1 MLRTGR
7 ELCGA
12 RYAALGVLDEPRTAL
27 ARFITDGEERS
38 VHTQIGHLP
47 SGRGVLGLLIDQP
60 VPLRLG
66 DISEHPRSFGFP
78 AGHPPMRSFLGAP
91 VIIRGQAWGN
101 LYLTEKETGAD
112 FDEEDVEAIVVLAE
126 WAAIAID
133 NARLFGTSEARRI
146 ELERAVRGM
155 EATHDIAIALGGETD
170 LDRVLELIAK
180 RARALVDSDALLIW
194 LADEGVLRL
203 AASAGN
209 AVPRVGAEIPLA
221 RSTPGTALRSGA
233 AIRVDDPSSGARL
246 VDPSLFGLDEAT
258 NALLVPLQYRGRG
271 LGVLAAFDQLGGAA
285 RFSDGDEQALRAF
298 AASAATAVTTARSV
312 EARRLRDSIAAAE
325 AERRRW
331 ARDLHD
337 ETLQGLG
344 AVKLALAAA
353 RHEVPVGAQAQI
365 SGAMAQ
371 LEREIFALR
380 DIIADLRPP
389 ALDELG
395 LAPALRSLAQRITAE
410 HGLELDL
417 ELAPELEER
426 RLDPEMET
434 IAYRVAQE
442 ALTNVVKH
450 AGATRV
456 RLELRDRAETL
467 ALVVGDDGR
476 GRAGSPERATGYGIT
491 GMRERAEIG
500 GGTLRVEDG
509 RHGGTRVEL
518 CLPLAAPKLP

>member
-1 MLRTGR
+1 T
-7 ELCGA
+7 
-12 RYAALGVLDEPRTAL
+12 
-27 ARFITDGEERS
+27 
-38 VHTQIGHLP
+38 
-47 SGRGVLGLLIDQP
+47 
-60 VPLRLG
+60 
-66 DISEHPRSFGFP
+66 
-78 AGHPPMRSFLGAP
+78 
-91 VIIRGQAWGN
+91 
-101 LYLTEKETGAD
+101 
-112 FDEEDVEAIVVLAE
+112 
-126 WAAIAID
+126 
-133 NARLFGTSEARRI
+133 
-146 ELERAVRGM
+146 
-155 EATHDIAIALGGETD
+155 
-170 LDRVLELIAK
+170 
-180 RARALVDSDALLIW
+180 
-194 LADEGVLRL
+194 
-203 AASAGN
+203 
-209 AVPRVGAEIPLA
+209 
-221 RSTPGTALRSGA
+221 
-233 AIRVDDPSSGARL
+233 
-246 VDPSLFGLDEAT
+246 
-258 NALLVPLQYRGRG
+258 
-271 LGVLAAFDQLGGAA
+271 
-285 RFSDGDEQALRAF
+285 
-298 AASAATAVTTARSV
+298 
-312 EARRLRDSIAAAE
+312 IAAAE